1 VEKYQQWSDSIHGR
15 MIQLANRKSVVSNPD
30 LPGGPGNAKLWK
42 DDRFYIVEG
51 GIENKVEYTLGN
63 RRVQHYLTMR
73 SNGQIHVLHT
83 AWDVKRQEW
92 FDSKDIVRDA
102 PEKFIQQWNTSCF
115 YCHTTQQVQDV
126 KGFDPQTFEYKTAWV
141 ESSAAC
147 ERCHGPMA
155 SHARAAEVGE
165 SSKYPSAKPDTSFAK
180 LMVCGQCHWA
190 KTVVAT
196 GFDMRKPYFD
206 HYSPGLMHLDDG
218 EVNDPSWWA
227 DGRPRRFSN
236 EAAAFFMSGCFQSG
250 KATCMSCHD
259 PHWNRTDGNDALMNK
274 SDQYCINCH
283 VGQKSSSHTNHTVES
298 KGSSC
303 VGCHMPHSVNGVKT
317 TMRDHSMSFPEPENT
332 VRYGIPN
339 ACNECHADKAPQW
352 ALDNVEKWYPSRSAR
367 PRMRATA
374 FTLARKNDIRSV
386 NALIRLT
393 TDSGENAEIRAAA
406 VGYLGRFNSELAT
419 RMLIA
424 LVGDK
429 EPLVRIEAARGLASV
444 ATTGSANALAK
455 LLDDPYRAVR
465 VRAAASLTSPLF
477 PNLTFET
484 ETRKSFDKAVDEFRK
499 SLELEGDHPNIQIRL
514 GGLEYTLGNHELSR
528 QAYIRALRLN
538 PQEPEAYVGLALL
551 EMEKGN
557 RTQALRYAQR
567 AASISDKE
575 IYKKFLKKLQIQ

>member
-1 VEKYQQWSDSIHGR
+1 
-15 MIQLANRKSVVSNPD
+15 
-30 LPGGPGNAKLWK
+30 
-42 DDRFYIVEG
+42 
-51 GIENKVEYTLGN
+51 
-63 RRVQHYLTMR
+63 
-73 SNGQIHVLHT
+73 
-83 AWDVKRQEW
+83 
-92 FDSKDIVRDA
+92 
-102 PEKFIQQWNTSCF
+102 
-115 YCHTTQQVQDV
+115 
-126 KGFDPQTFEYKTAWV
+126 
-141 ESSAAC
+141 
-147 ERCHGPMA
+147 
-155 SHARAAEVGE
+155 
-165 SSKYPSAKPDTSFAK
+165 
-180 LMVCGQCHWA
+180 
-190 KTVVAT
+190 
-196 GFDMRKPYFD
+196 
-206 HYSPGLMHLDDG
+206 
-218 EVNDPSWWA
+218 
-227 DGRPRRFSN
+227 
-236 EAAAFFMSGCFQSG
+236 
-250 KATCMSCHD
+250 
-259 PHWNRTDGNDALMNK
+259 
-274 SDQYCINCH
+274 
-283 VGQKSSSHTNHTVES
+283 
-298 KGSSC
+298 
-303 VGCHMPHSVNGVKT
+303 
-317 TMRDHSMSFPEPENT
+317 
-332 VRYGIPN
+332 
-339 ACNECHADKAPQW
+339 
-352 ALDNVEKWYPSRSAR
+352 
-367 PRMRATA
+367 MRATA